1 MDNNLSKK
9 LGILLSKIPKK
20 DLSKNIEKAKKILE
34 TSNKDDLEKLINSKE
49 VSNIL
54 GENKENLTYTL
65 NNLPKEIDVEKIK
78 KTLENL
84 N

>member
-1 MDNNLSKK
+1 MDNNLAKK
-9 LGILLSKIPKK
+9 LGLLLSKVPKK
-20 DLSKNIEKAKKILE
+20 DLNKNIEKAKKILE
-34 TSNKDDLEKLINSKE
+34 NSNKEDLEKLISSNE

-54 GENKENLTYTL
+54 GENKENLASTL
-65 NNLPKEIDVEKIK
+65 NTLPNEIDVEKIK